1 GQRHYVDWRHALLL
15 MTLTQVLNCR
25 ASGNDVIENR
35 CRFLIVLSSSQSCT
49 VKAKLRLR
57 LLDEASVIS
66 ICEKGGECLTRLTKP
81 PRVHPL
87 GMQRYR
93 Q

>member
-1 GQRHYVDWRHALLL
+1 
-15 MTLTQVLNCR
+15 MTLTQVFNRR

-35 CRFLIVLSSSQSCT
+35 RLFLIVLSSSQSCI

-66 ICEKGGECLTRLTKP
+66 ICEKGGGVPNP
-81 PRVHPL
+81 PDQIPGCASAGDAAV
-87 GMQRYR
+87 
-93 Q
+93 

>member
-1 GQRHYVDWRHALLL
+1 
-15 MTLTQVLNCR
+15 MTLTQVFNRR

-35 CRFLIVLSSSQSCT
+35 RLFLIVLSSSQSCT

-66 ICEKGGECLTRLTKP
+66 IREKGGVPSP
-81 PRVHPL
+81 PDQIPACASAGDAAV
-87 GMQRYR
+87 
-93 Q
+93 